1 MGFSE
6 IGAAVARHARK
17 AVIKAALDLEAH
29 AKTEIQTGTK
39 SGKTYKRTTGSG
51 SVIEHRASAPG
62 EAPATDAGVLVGSIS
77 TVPSADPTEAEARVI
92 VTAEYGAALE
102 LGREDGSIEAR
113 PFIRPAAD
121 RIERS
126 FPQRVGKAVQAGA
139 REGAVSS

>member
-1 MGFSE
+1 MGFAE
-6 IGAAVARHARK
+6 IGGAVARHARR

-29 AKTEIQTGTK
+29 AKNEIQTGAK
-39 SGKTYKRTTGSG
+39 SGKTYKRTTDAGN
-51 SVIEHRASAPG
+51 VIEHQASAPG
-62 EAPATDAGVLVGSIS
+62 EAPANEFGVLVGSIS

-121 RIERS
+121 RIEKS
-126 FPQRVGKAVQAGA
+126 FAQQVGKAVQAGA
-139 REGAVSS
+139 REGAAQ